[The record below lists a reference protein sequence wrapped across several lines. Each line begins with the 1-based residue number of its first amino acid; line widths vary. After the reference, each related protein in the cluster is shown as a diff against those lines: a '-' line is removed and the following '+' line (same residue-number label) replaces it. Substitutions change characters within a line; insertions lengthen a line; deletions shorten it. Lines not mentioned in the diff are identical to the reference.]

1 MLFVCH
7 FSLQY
12 SYIFSNIYDSVLQI
26 QAWLHD
32 VQSGTVVRVVA
43 DDALNESRNA
53 SDELAGSAPG
63 W

>member
-1 MLFVCH
+1 
-7 FSLQY
+7 
-12 SYIFSNIYDSVLQI
+12 VLQI

-32 VQSGTVVRVVA
+32 VQSDPVVRVVA
-43 DDALNESRNA
+43 DDALNVSGNA

>member
-12 SYIFSNIYDSVLQI
+12 SCIFSNIYDSVLQI

-32 VQSGTVVRVVA
+32 AQSGAVVRVV
-43 DDALNESRNA
+43 DDALKESGNA

-63 W
+63 WE